1 VAILATSVAG
11 TEDEKGG
18 ANPRGNCAECGAAFS
33 GEERYCIECGARRGE
48 LPAAI
53 AARIATLLNRDR
65 GPSTGQAPGGGTASE
80 KAMPAAAPEK
90 DDGGESWLPSPR
102 AAAAA
107 VIAMLGLGVLLG
119 SATSQLAQSAGV
131 SSIILQVPGAAAES
145 EEAEEPEYVAAAPE
159 AEAASEPVAEVPLSV
174 EAAPL
179 EEEALPE
186 EAAKEP
192 ASPLEL
198 PEEEALPEVKHVFLI
213 VLGENGYEE
222 AFGTTSSSPYLSK
235 TLPAQG
241 EVVSNYY
248 AVTQG
253 ELANR
258 IAMISGQGPTPET
271 AVNCPNYAD
280 ISPGTLS
287 LAKQVEGN
295 GCVYPTEAESLPAQL
310 AAKELKWRA
319 YVEGIGDGASAGLP
333 VTCRHPGLGG
343 ADTSPA
349 PLAGDPYVTWRD
361 PFVYFHA
368 VIDAPECAE
377 ADVGLEQLGEDL
389 KSAKRTPAL
398 SYIVPD
404 ACHAGGPTACEPG
417 ASTGVAATESFLEEV
432 VPPILASAA
441 YREGGL
447 IAITSAQAPASAAA
461 PDQSSCCLTPEY
473 PNLPAVAPAAKPA
486 SSEEAQPSGGGG
498 RVGLLLLSPFVEPGT
513 VNETSYYNH
522 YSLLLTIEELFELEH
537 LGYAGEVA
545 LEPFDGSVFNAAAE
559 EELPEPAKRRD
570 LSGLLGRL
578 GLSRRGSARR

>member
-1 VAILATSVAG
+1 VAILAASVAAG
-11 TEDEKGG
+11 EDEKQG
-18 ANPRGNCAECGAAFS
+18 ATPPCSCSECGAAFS
-33 GEERYCIECGARRGE
+33 AEERYCLECGARRGE

-53 AARIATLLNRDR
+53 AARIATLVNRDR
-65 GPSTGQAPGGGTASE
+65 GPATGPAPGDGGAAKE
-80 KAMPAAAPEK
+80 AAAAAAK
-90 DDGGESWLPSPR
+90 KNDDDESWLSSPR

-131 SSIILQVPGAAAES
+131 SSIIVQVPSSAPGP
-145 EEAEEPEYVAAAPE
+145 EEAEESGYAEAEPE
-159 AEAASEPVAEVPLSV
+159 AEAASEPVAEVPLPVAS
-174 EAAPL
+174 APL
-179 EEEALPE
+179 EEAPLPE
-186 EAAKEP
+186 EPAEEP

-198 PEEEALPEVKHVFLI
+198 PEEEELPEIKHVFLI

-222 AFGTTSSSPYLSK
+222 AFGKSSPSPYLSK

-271 AVNCPNYAD
+271 VVNCPNYTD

-295 GCVYPTEAESLPAQL
+295 GCVYPAEAESLPAQL
-310 AAKELKWRA
+310 VAKELKWKA

-333 VTCRHPGLGG
+333 ATCRHPGLG
-343 ADTSPA
+343 APDTSPT
-349 PLAGDPYVTWRD
+349 PVAGDPYVTWRD

-389 KSAKRTPAL
+389 KSAKQTPAL

-404 ACHAGGPTACEPG
+404 ACHAGGPSPCEPG
-417 ASTGVAATESFLEEV
+417 APTGIAATESFLREV

-447 IAITSAQAPASAAA
+447 IAITSAQAPASPEA

-473 PNLPAVAPAAKPA
+473 PNLPAVAPPAKPA
-486 SSEEAQPSGGGG
+486 SSEESQPSGGGG

-537 LGYAGEVA
+537 LGYAGEIA
-545 LEPFDGSVFNAAAE
+545 LAPFDGSVFNAAAE

-570 LSGLLGRL
+570 LAGLLGSL
-578 GLSRRGSARR
+578 GLSRRGSAAR